1 MFLENSQN
9 RDAGRKSPLAD
20 SFLSRISE
28 NELRH
33 WVETISF
40 PRHFEA
46 EAAANKKAAAILTEW
61 LQGMGYTVQEQGPWR
76 NLLAGDPEK
85 AKVIVGAHYDSVPGS
100 PGADDNGSAL
110 AAMLGCAQ
118 ALAEA
123 AFRDELLFV
132 AFNRE
137 EDDLMGSKDF
147 VAEYQGPA
155 EAAYILEMV
164 GYASDETGSQKL
176 PNLPIKLPDQGNFL
190 GLVSN
195 FQSRKLARSFLQC
208 AHDHDPDFEVLA
220 LLLPPAVHKGIKVL
234 RRSDHAPFWDKKIPA
249 LMLTDTAEFRN
260 GNYHQASDT
269 ADTLNYQFLYR
280 NCCLLTLAVAEH
292 FG

>member
-208 AHDHDPDFEVLA
+208 AHDHEQANEGSDRAVAMCHAELQRRSVACFHEAFETVGNLP
-220 LLLPPAVHKGIKVL
+220 LLPAQPADL
-234 RRSDHAPFWDKKIPA
+234 F
-249 LMLTDTAEFRN
+249 
-260 GNYHQASDT
+260 
-269 ADTLNYQFLYR
+269 
-280 NCCLLTLAVAEH
+280 AVPGTYVA
-292 FG
+292 